1 MTNRIESSVQTKVKA
16 VHAALDFIHANSS
29 QSSDDDV
36 DSPKTLVSLQ
46 GPDLTLIPRLVFLT
60 FMGYLQW

>member
-1 MTNRIESSVQTKVKA
+1 MKA
-16 VHAALDFIHANSS
+16 IHAAMDFIHANSS